1 LIEAAEADWNH
12 ELRRWSAV
20 DSARLVRA
28 NIKLSKNKKVIGFMQ
43 KKTEGKTPKSKSRN
57 PDPKRRRSLGFAKLI
72 SLPSF
77 LCHSA

>member
-43 KKTEGKTPKSKSRN
+43 KKGRQDAQIEK
-57 PDPKRRRSLGFAKLI
+57 
-72 SLPSF
+72 
-77 LCHSA
+77 